1 MADQIA
7 TNARGKPLT
16 DQNGNPVYVDSQG
29 REYNLVNGQKVYARP
44 IGMNAAGGVT
54 YDPSQLASFNNSGG
68 MIHKPSL
75 WNATTGQYDP
85 GALDWGALGPLLG
98 LAGISGVAGAA
109 ALSGGAAGAAG
120 GTTGAAGAAGGAT
133 SAYGPL
139 AEGYGLATTTAAAP
153 AGIAGGSGMSILD
166 TIGSLVKP
174 GSKVDNI
181 LNIAGKIGNVASN
194 AAAGAASGRMDQAA
208 IQQRQDALNLQR
220 YQDQIAGAKLNLDA
234 PGQRAGNAVRGDI
247 LANAQPF
254 QWTGSTH
261 QVGNIP
267 VPDATGGLSPALFSD
282 STRALGKLLPTQALT
297 QQQTNGGNAIGAPP
311 DLTSLPTPSGID
323 SLLSTAGTLGS
334 FAGAGGSNATDPV
347 QTYLNNLKKKGQPNG

>member
-7 TNARGKPLT
+7 TNTQGQPIL
-16 DQNGNPVYVDSQG
+16 DQNGQPSYVDAQG
-29 REYNLVNGQKVYARP
+29 RQYAYVNGQKVYARP
-44 IGMNAAGGVT
+44 IGMNASGGVT

-68 MIHKPSL
+68 MIHKPST
-75 WNATTGQYDP
+75 WNPTTGQYDA
-85 GALDWGALGPLLG
+85 GGLDWGALGPLLG
-98 LAGISGVAGAA
+98 LAGIGGVAGAA
-109 ALSGGAAGAAG
+109 ALSGGAATAG
-120 GTTGAAGAAGGAT
+120 GTTGAT

-139 AEGYGLATTTAAAP
+139 AGGYGLATTTAAAP
-153 AGIAGGSGMSILD
+153 AGIAGGSGMGILD

-174 GSKVDNI
+174 GGKVDNI
-181 LNIAGKIGNVASN
+181 LNIAGKIGGVASN
-194 AAAGAASGRMDQAA
+194 AASGAASGRMDQAA
-208 IQQRQDALNLQR
+208 IQQRQDQLALQR
-220 YQDQIAGAKLNLDA
+220 YQDEIAAAKLNLDA
-234 PGQRAGNAVRGDI
+234 PGQRAGTAVRGDI

-311 DLTSLPTPSGID
+311 DLTTLPTPSWID
-323 SLLSTAGTLGS
+323 KTLSTAGTLGS
-334 FAGAGGSNATDPV
+334 FAGAGGSDAADPV